1 MAGEGRAALHV
12 QKFFVPSAPLWEF
25 RMIGVALGVCIIT
38 GSPIDAATVSRITVL
53 AASLPVR
60 VSVLRT

>member
-1 MAGEGRAALHV
+1 
-12 QKFFVPSAPLWEF
+12 
-25 RMIGVALGVCIIT
+25 MIGVALGVCIIT